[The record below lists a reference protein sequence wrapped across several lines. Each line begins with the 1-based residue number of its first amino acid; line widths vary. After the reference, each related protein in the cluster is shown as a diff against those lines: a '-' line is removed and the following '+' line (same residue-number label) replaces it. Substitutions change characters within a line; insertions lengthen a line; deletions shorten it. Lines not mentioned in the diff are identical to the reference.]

1 MMSLAQNLYIT
12 YSNQKARDL
21 KENANTQVFDKI
33 ITLDSFISELFEKID
48 MSNVIDDAIASAI
61 IYKIIHEQ
69 NIAYFDYLKSDAVSL
84 KTIYNFIV
92 KCHRNEIAFSLML
105 EGEKLDALTR
115 IDQHYQAYKKEYKLV
130 DIADVEIMVASSFE
144 ISMLQGYKT
153 IYLDSF
159 IVGDISFIKSK
170 KQNELLKK
178 LSIAHAIAQIDQPLH
193 VSKLVTPSNEV
204 FDSIDEIKT
213 AIKIARQLL
222 LSGEDAKEILIVA
235 SDISE
240 YAPLYKLFLD
250 EYGIKGFSSKGT
262 PLNHFYNTNDER
274 VQNAYNSYKLQ
285 IEKISRLYARIGL
298 SLDESVKEALKSS
311 ITILDEKIGIEIT
324 EPNQIVGLSRR
335 YKHIIFVGT
344 DINHFPPKAEDNFLY
359 SYEDEIEYFYSN
371 NYFTSSQTHLRELR
385 RLCEKLYIITALY
398 SGKREL
404 SRSILIG
411 NSFDESIDVSAIQS
425 IGELAFHTQ
434 TVIMNEEQKN
444 YFESLT
450 CKDFTKYDGDGV
462 EGITAKHL
470 SASQIN
476 KYLSCPL
483 AYLYANKVKLKAPK
497 QSEEGFDVM
506 EQGSLMHLC
515 FELFGRAIKEQGNT
529 STDAQELYALMF
541 TKSKEAYADEET
553 QKNITEP
560 NIHHQIFLSNLQAGL
575 DDERPKGLLAKFVDY
590 YIKHVEEFNYF
601 KNSEFEKEFALDAN
615 LKPYDLTCK
624 EDTNYFIKGFIDRF
638 DALDGHINIIDYKSK
653 KMSSNIDKAKQEQVE
668 TLKDVQLALYILYAS
683 QQHPEKEYK
692 AHLLSFKGDNPY
704 YHFANLSTL
713 EDLKDTVHY
722 NEAYNKQLKQIIYN
736 TKANI
741 EAGQFAFNN
750 IDEKACGYCDIRF
763 MCHEGILSK
772 NKIVLKIKD

>member
-144 ISMLQGYKT
+144 ISMLQGYET

-170 KQNELLKK
+170 KQNDLLKK
-178 LSIAHAIAQIDQPLH
+178 LSNTHAIAQIDEPLH

-385 RLCEKLYIITALY
+385 RLCEKLYIITASY